1 MDFKEYDF
9 LPVILGGDITAY
21 SLVRSF
27 YEQYQVKSLA
37 VSMSRGG
44 PVVMSGLCE
53 NLYCPNLESEEA
65 LIPTLM
71 EIGEKYGKD
80 KKLIVLGCGDW
91 YVRILIENKDRLSEH
106 YIVPYID
113 EALMNRVTLKDKF
126 YEIMEE
132 LGIPYPKTFVYDC
145 HTHFDPHADKPQL
158 PEKLGFDYPVIA
170 KTANSAMYHYAK
182 FPGKKK
188 VFCFDRREQLE
199 EMLRNLATSSY
210 DYKFLIQDRIPGDDT
225 GMRVLTCYCDASSR
239 VRFAALGHTLLE
251 EHTPSALGNPC
262 CIINEADMEVVNQ
275 AQRFLKHIGY
285 VGYANFDLKY
295 DPRDGQYKFFEIN
308 IRLGRSNYYVT
319 GSGFNAVK
327 WLIDDYIDR
336 KEFKGL
342 TVADQEHL
350 FTFVPKYVIKKFVGD
365 AELRDRALRLIKEE
379 KWSNPLIYGPDM
391 TLKRRAYVAA
401 YELNQIRKF
410 EKYYVN

>member
-1 MDFKEYDF
+1 MDFKEYEF

-27 YEQYQVKSLA
+27 YEEYQIKSLA
-37 VSMSRGG
+37 VSMSKGG

-53 NLYCPNLESEEA
+53 NLYYDNLESVEV
-65 LIPTLM
+65 LLPTLM
-71 EIGEKYGKD
+71 EIGEKYGKN

-91 YVRILIENKDRLSEH
+91 YVRILIENKAMLSKH

-113 EALMNRVTLKDKF
+113 EALMNRIVLKDKF

-145 HTHFDPHADKPQL
+145 KERTPLPDKFD
-158 PEKLGFDYPVIA
+158 FDYPIIA
-170 KTANSAMYHYAK
+170 KTANSALYHYAK

-188 VFCFDRREQLE
+188 VFCFDTRAQLD
-199 EMLRNLATSSY
+199 EMLENLATSSY

-225 GMRVLTCYCDASSR
+225 GMRVLTCYCDSDSL

-262 CIINEADMEVVNQ
+262 CIINEVDMEVVNQ
-275 AQRFLKHIGY
+275 AQRFLEHIGY

-295 DPRDGQYKFFEIN
+295 DPRDGKYKFFEIN
-308 IRLGRSNYYVT
+308 IRLGRSNYYIT

-327 WLIDDYIDR
+327 WLIDDYIYHR
-336 KEFKGL
+336 EFKGL
-342 TVADQEHL
+342 TVADNEHL
-350 FTFVPKYVIKKFVGD
+350 FTFVPKYVIKNFVGD
-365 AELRDRALRLIKEE
+365 QELRARALRLMKEK
-379 KWSNPLIYGPDM
+379 KWSNPLVYAPDM

-401 YELNQIRKF
+401 YGLNQIKKF
-410 EKYYVN
+410 RQFYKPEASV